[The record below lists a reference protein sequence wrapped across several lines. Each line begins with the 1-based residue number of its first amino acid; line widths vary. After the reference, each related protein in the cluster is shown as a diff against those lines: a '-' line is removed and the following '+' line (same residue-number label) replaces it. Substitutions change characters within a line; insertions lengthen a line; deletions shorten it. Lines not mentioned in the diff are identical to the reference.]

1 MAGHIHVEPAAPF
14 ARPRWRSRRRWPR
27 RAPQTAPGLQ
37 TLEVV
42 PLPRDGEVLVSF
54 KLNETL
60 TDDIR
65 KAIQSGLTIKFVYK
79 VDLRR
84 SSSVWVDRT
93 LAIGAGGRDASVRHV
108 DPPVPRGAC
117 DRRPHGKSRR
127 HRARRRRLG
136 LADADF
142 SRLSLFR
149 GVRSS
154 PTPSTYVR
162 VRANAS
168 PRGASFIWPWA
179 GDDAV
184 GLAKF
189 TFMR

>member
-1 MAGHIHVEPAAPF
+1 MF
-14 ARPRWRSRRRWPR
+14 SRLLLSL
-27 RAPQTAPGLQ
+27 ALSTALTAQSPQTAPGLQ

-60 TDDIR
+60 TDEIR

-93 LAIGAGGRDASVRHV
+93 LASASVGATLRYDTLTREYHV
-108 DPPVPRGAC
+108 
-117 DRRPHGKSRR
+117 
-127 HRARRRRLG
+127 ARMIDGRTEK
-136 LADADF
+136 ADVITREDVAWSWLTRDF

-149 GVRSS
+149 GLALE
-154 PTPSTYVR
+154 PNAEYYVR
-162 VRANAS
+162 VSANAS
-168 PRGASFIWPWA
+168 PRGASFIWPWK

-184 GLAKF
+184 GFAKF

>member
-1 MAGHIHVEPAAPF
+1 MVTRALFSLLLSAALSAQP
-14 ARPRWRSRRRWPR
+14 
-27 RAPQTAPGLQ
+27 PQTAPGLQ

-60 TDDIR
+60 TDEVR
-65 KAIQSGLTIKFVYK
+65 TAIQSGLTIKFLYR

-84 SSSVWVDRT
+84 SSAIWVDRT
-93 LAIGAGGRDASVRHV
+93 LASALVGATLRYDTLTREYHMVRSIDGRTEKADMTVREDV
-108 DPPVPRGAC
+108 AW
-117 DRRPHGKSRR
+117 SW
-127 HRARRRRLG
+127 LT
-136 LADADF
+136 ADF
-142 SRLSLFR
+142 ARLSLFR
-149 GVRSS
+149 GV
-154 PTPSTYVR
+154 PLEANAEYYVR

-168 PRGASFIWPWA
+168 PRSASFIWPWA

-189 TFMR
+189 TFMK

>member
-1 MAGHIHVEPAAPF
+1 ML
-14 ARPRWRSRRRWPR
+14 SRVLLVL
-27 RAPQTAPGLQ
+27 ALTASLSAQSGQNAQGLQ

-60 TDDIR
+60 TDEVR
-65 KAIQSGLTIKFVYK
+65 TAIQSGLAIKFVYK

-84 SSSVWVDRT
+84 GSAVWFDRT
-93 LAIGAGGRDASVRHV
+93 LASASVTAMIRYDTLTRQYHAARSV
-108 DPPVPRGAC
+108 DGRTEWADVT
-117 DRRPHGKSRR
+117 
-127 HRARRRRLG
+127 AREEVAWSWLMR
-136 LADADF
+136 DF
-142 SRLSLFR
+142 TRLSLFR
-149 GVRSS
+149 GVALEPNAEYS
-154 PTPSTYVR
+154 VR

-168 PRGASFIWPWA
+168 PRNASFIWPWA

>member
-1 MAGHIHVEPAAPF
+1 MLSRVALSLLFSAALT
-14 ARPRWRSRRRWPR
+14 AQT
-27 RAPQTAPGLQ
+27 PQLPQGLQ
-37 TLEVV
+37 ALEVV

-60 TDDIR
+60 TDQIR
-65 KAIQSGLTIKFVYK
+65 TAIRSGLTIKFVYK

-84 SSSVWVDRT
+84 SSGVWFDRT
-93 LAIGAGGRDASVRHV
+93 LKQAVVTATLRYDTLTRQYSVARSVDGRTEWADVTASEDV
-108 DPPVPRGAC
+108 AW
-117 DRRPHGKSRR
+117 KSLTR
-127 HRARRRRLG
+127 
-136 LADADF
+136 DF
-142 SRLSLFR
+142 ARLSLFR
-149 GVRSS
+149 NVELE
-154 PTPSTYVR
+154 TNAEYYVR

-189 TFMR
+189 TFIR

>member
-1 MAGHIHVEPAAPF
+1 MLSRLVLSLAFSAAL
-14 ARPRWRSRRRWPR
+14 AAQS
-27 RAPQTAPGLQ
+27 PQTPQGLQ

-60 TDDIR
+60 TDEIR
-65 KAIQSGLTIKFVYK
+65 TAIQSGLTIRFLYK

-84 SSSVWVDRT
+84 TSAVWVDRT
-93 LAIGAGGRDASVRHV
+93 LASASVGATLRYDTLTREYHV
-108 DPPVPRGAC
+108 
-117 DRRPHGKSRR
+117 
-127 HRARRRRLG
+127 ARSIDGRTEK
-136 LADADF
+136 ADVIAREDVAWGWLTRDF

-149 GVRSS
+149 GLALE
-154 PTPSTYVR
+154 PNAEYYVR
-162 VRANAS
+162 VSANAS
-168 PRGASFIWPWA
+168 PRSASFIWPWK

>member
-1 MAGHIHVEPAAPF
+1 MFSRVVIPLLFTAALSVQSP
-14 ARPRWRSRRRWPR
+14 SGG
-27 RAPQTAPGLQ
+27 QGLQ

-60 TDDIR
+60 TDEVR
-65 KAIQSGLTIKFVYK
+65 TAIQSGLTIKFVYK

-84 SSSVWVDRT
+84 SSAIWVDRT
-93 LAIGAGGRDASVRHV
+93 LASAVVAATLRYDTLTRQYHAARSVDGRTEW
-108 DPPVPRGAC
+108 
-117 DRRPHGKSRR
+117 
-127 HRARRRRLG
+127 
-136 LADADF
+136 ADVTTSEDVAWKWLTRDF
-142 SRLSLFR
+142 ARLSLFR
-149 GVRSS
+149 SVALE
-154 PTPSTYVR
+154 PNAEYYVR
-162 VRANAS
+162 VSANAS
-168 PRGASFIWPWA
+168 PRNASFIWPWK